1 MVTVK
6 LEGITKYFGE
16 VVAAQNVS
24 FHVEEGELFFL
35 LGPSGCGKTTTLR
48 IIAGFYKPD
57 KGHLY
62 FDEKMMLEIP
72 AHRRNTGMVFQN
84 YALWPHMTVYDNI
97 TYGLKIRGLPMQDRV
112 SKAKDVLKIVK
123 MEEYGMRY
131 PNQLSGGQ
139 QQRVA
144 LARALVLEPDV
155 LLLDEPLS
163 NLDAKLRLETRY
175 EIKRIQKNLEITSI
189 YVTHDQ
195 EEALTMADRVAI
207 MNKGSIEQI
216 GSPRE
221 IYTEPNNQFVAE
233 FVGETNPITG
243 EIVEKNH
250 DLIIRTDYDFQII
263 AKKYVETFE
272 VGQKVMCLIRPQHI
286 ELFKSLPKRQN
297 VIKARILGLSFYGVA
312 ENYRLSTS
320 EGLEI
325 KATVSNPTKHDKKEG
340 DAVYISF
347 RPENVKVFSL

>member
-1 MVTVK
+1 
-6 LEGITKYFGE
+6 
-16 VVAAQNVS
+16 
-24 FHVEEGELFFL
+24 
-35 LGPSGCGKTTTLR
+35 
-48 IIAGFYKPD
+48 
-57 KGHLY
+57 
-62 FDEKMMLEIP
+62 MLEVP

-97 TYGLKIRGLPMQDRV
+97 TYGLKIRGLPMQQRV

-175 EIKRIQKNLEITSI
+175 EIRRIQKSLEITSI

-207 MNKGSIEQI
+207 MNKGTIEQI

-233 FVGETNPITG
+233 FIGETNPIIG
-243 EIVEKNH
+243 EIVKKNDYLTIKTNH
-250 DLIIRTDYDFQII
+250 DFEII
-263 AKKYVETFE
+263 AKNYGDTYN
-272 VGQKVMCLIRPQHI
+272 VGQQVICLIRPQHI
-286 ELFKSLPKRQN
+286 ELFNSLPKRQN
-297 VIKARILGLSFYGVA
+297 VIESRILGLSFYGVA
-312 ENYRLSTS
+312 ENYHLSTP

-325 KATVSNPTKHDKKEG
+325 KAILSNPTKHDRKEG
-340 DAVYISF
+340 DVVYISF
-347 RPENVKVFSL
+347 KPENVKVFSL